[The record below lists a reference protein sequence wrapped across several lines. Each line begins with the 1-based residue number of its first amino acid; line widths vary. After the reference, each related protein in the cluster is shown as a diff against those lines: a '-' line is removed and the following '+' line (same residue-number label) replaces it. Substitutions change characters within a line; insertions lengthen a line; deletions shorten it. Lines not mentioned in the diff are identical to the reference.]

1 MCCILYLLGFHNHT
15 VTLLHNIYHIF
26 HTNSKKSVEQSQFIN
41 NNNKQILLKISHLS
55 QNITIKI
62 HLLSLG
68 PYKLMVTL
76 PLIRAYGSK
85 HILEFGNTGDRSI
98 TVG

>member
-1 MCCILYLLGFHNHT
+1 M
-15 VTLLHNIYHIF
+15 YHIF
-26 HTNSKKSVEQSQFIN
+26 HANSNKSVEQSKFID